1 MIDGGVNRTGP
12 VRPPAT
18 GGIRFGNGSVIRGD
32 GAGTEGRDGAG
43 AVGGVGG
50 GAGRL
55 RCAAADEANNHA
67 PTITSERTAFAL
79 MAPPIFILLPLF
91 ATTLDS

>member
-1 MIDGGVNRTGP
+1 MIDGGVNGTGL
-12 VRPPAT
+12 VRPPGT
-18 GGIRFGNGSVIRGD
+18 GGIRFGNGSVIGGD
-32 GAGTEGRDGAG
+32 GAGGEGRDRAG
-43 AVGGVGG
+43 AVG